1 MQLILSMVLFLSSYA
16 ISLIAFG
23 TFITSNVQSVKHS
36 LCVNIIVG
44 FFCFYALFEVVS
56 LPFVLL
62 LQPFK
67 RFEIVWMCIWVAVV
81 ILSAVFKRKQWASIY
96 KNAISAIKSIPIVL
110 LVVAAVT
117 VVQIV
122 IVVATTYSDM
132 DNMYYISEVNTTL
145 SSGTMYQMNPVLG
158 EQLESMSLRYAVSTY
173 SVSNSLMCDV
183 FGIPASVMMKI
194 ALPVALITISNMIY
208 YKIAQQLFKDNKVAI
223 GIFMACILLLL
234 FFGNYSIYTPARF
247 TLFRIA
253 QGKGIVVAII
263 APMLIYLFLR
273 IANNRS
279 ERFNWQMLFT
289 LCLASVNITLTAA
302 FIVPIGITAFAAPL
316 MIAKKNVKILP
327 KYLLCMIPCLVFGVI
342 YLLAIQGM
350 IEVKL

>member
-1 MQLILSMVLFLSSYA
+1 MVLFLICYA

-23 TFITSNVQSVKHS
+23 TFVTSNVPSIKHS
-36 LCVNIIVG
+36 LCVNIIAG
-44 FFCFYALFEVVS
+44 FFCFYALFEIIS

-67 RFEIVWMCIWVAVV
+67 RLEIVWVCIWIAVV
-81 ILSAVFKRKQWASIY
+81 ILSAVFKRKQWAGIY
-96 KNAISAIKSIPIVL
+96 KNAISTIKSIPIVL
-110 LVVAAVT
+110 LIVIAVT
-117 VVQIV
+117 AVQIV
-122 IVVATTYSDM
+122 IVATTTYSDL
-132 DNMYYISEVNTTL
+132 DDMYYISEVNTTL
-145 SSGTMYQMNPVLG
+145 SSGMMYQSDPVLG
-158 EQLESMSLRYAVSTY
+158 TQITSMSLRYALSTY

-183 FGIPASVMMKI
+183 FGIPPLVMMKI

-208 YKIAQQLFKDNKVAI
+208 YKIAQQLFKEKKVAI

-253 QGKGIVVAII
+253 HGKGIVVAII

-273 IANNRS
+273 IVNNQS
-279 ERFNWQMLFT
+279 ERFSWQMLFL
-289 LCLASVNITLTAA
+289 LCLASVNVTLTAV
-302 FIVPIGITAFAAPL
+302 FIVPVGITAFAVPY

-327 KYLLCMIPCLVFGVI
+327 KYVLSMIPCLIFGVI
-342 YLLAIQGM
+342 YLLVLQGM